1 MDKKRLLWVPVVMV
15 AGFLAIKP
23 PALGTTQ
30 SPQVTPISPSPLS
43 ASADDASTTKTDETP
58 SASGLDSQTPLVG
71 SQPNTGQLQPPRIS
85 RGDDDDDYEGDDYG
99 DDDEEDWEHGDGRG
113 HHDDDRERHHDEDDD
128 EEDDD

>member
-58 SASGLDSQTPLVG
+58 SASGLDSKTPPIG

-85 RGDDDDDYEGDDYG
+85 RGDDDDDYE
-99 DDDEEDWEHGDGRG
+99 DDDDEDWEHGDGRG
-113 HHDDDRERHHDEDDD
+113 HHDDDRERDHDEDDD